1 MTTTDHG
8 QSDTGQSDTG
18 RTDQTANRP
27 EHTYTVSGQDWD
39 DIVTAVRDRAA
50 QQPGDERIVVNM
62 GPQHPS
68 THGVLRLILEIEGE
82 TVTEARCGIGY
93 LHTGIEKNLEY
104 RTWTQGV
111 TFVTRMDYLSP
122 FFNETAYCLGVE
134 KLLGITDDIPQR
146 ASIIRVMLMEL
157 NRISSHLVA
166 LATGGMEL
174 GAVTAMF
181 LGFREREMI
190 LDLFEFITGL
200 RMNHAFIRPG
210 GLAQDLPD
218 DGADKVAQVLDILPA
233 RLDELGDLL
242 NDNYIWKARTQN
254 VGFLDLTGC
263 MALGITG
270 PVLRS
275 TSLPHDLRKSE
286 PYCGYETY
294 DFDVITDNACDSY
307 GRYLIRVKEMRESV
321 KIVRQCLERLE
332 PGPVKVADR
341 KIAWPADL
349 ALGPD
354 GLGNSPEHI
363 AKIMGTSMESLIH
376 HFKLVTEGMRV
387 PAGQCYVAVES
398 PRGELG
404 VHIVSDGGTR
414 PYRVHYRDPSFTNLQ
429 AVAAMCEGGMV
440 ADVITAVASIDPVM
454 GGVDR

>member
-1 MTTTDHG
+1 M
-8 QSDTGQSDTG
+8 SDRQFEGG
-18 RTDQTANRP
+18 GVV
-27 EHTYTVSGQDWD
+27 YTVGGNDWD
-39 DIVTAVRDRAA
+39 EIVDAA
-50 QQPGDERIVVNM
+50 ARERNERIVVNM

-104 RTWTQGV
+104 RNWTQGV
-111 TFVTRMDYLSP
+111 TFVTRMDYLAP
-122 FFNETAYCLGVE
+122 FFNEAAYCLAVE
-134 KLLGITDDIPQR
+134 SLLGVTDEVPER
-146 ASIIRVMLMEL
+146 ATVVRVLLMEL

-174 GAVTAMF
+174 GAVTAMLF
-181 LGFREREMI
+181 GFRERELI
-190 LDLFEFITGL
+190 LDVFEAITGL
-200 RMNHAFIRPG
+200 RMNHAYIRPG

-218 DGADKVAQVLDILPA
+218 DAVPRIRELLRILPG
-233 RLDELGDLL
+233 RFRDLELMLD
-242 NDNYIWKARTQN
+242 DNPIWKARTR
-254 VGFLDLTGC
+254 GIGYLDLTGC
-263 MALGITG
+263 MALGVTG
-270 PVLRS
+270 PVLRA
-275 TSLPHDLRKSE
+275 TGLPHDLRRAQ

-294 DFDVITDNACDSY
+294 EFDVVTDPGNDCY
-307 GRYLIRVKEMRESV
+307 GRYRVRVDEMKQSL
-321 KIVRQCLERLE
+321 KIVEQCLDRLR
-332 PGPVKVADR
+332 PGPIMLDDR

-349 ALGPD
+349 KLGPD

-363 AKIMGTSMESLIH
+363 AHIMGSSMEGLIH
-376 HFKLVTEGMRV
+376 HFKLVTEGFRV
-387 PAGQCYVAVES
+387 PPGQVYVAVES

-404 VHIVSDGGTR
+404 VHVVSDGGTR

-440 ADVITAVASIDPVM
+440 ADVIASVASIDPVM

>member
-1 MTTTDHG
+1 MIDG
-8 QSDTGQSDTG
+8 GG
-18 RTDQTANRP
+18 
-27 EHTYTVSGQDWD
+27 E
-39 DIVTAVRDRAA
+39 
-50 QQPGDERIVVNM
+50 ERIVVNM

-93 LHTGIEKNLEY
+93 LHTGIEKNLEF
-104 RTWTQGV
+104 RPWIQGV

-134 KLLGITDDIPQR
+134 KLLDITEQIPER
-146 ASIIRVMLMEL
+146 ATVVRVMLMEL

-174 GAVTAMF
+174 GALTPMLF
-181 LGFREREMI
+181 GFRERELI
-190 LDLFEFITGL
+190 LDVFETITGL

-218 DGADKVAQVLDILPA
+218 DGVTKVRELLEIMPG
-233 RLDELGDLL
+233 RLRDMEHLL
-242 NDNYIWKARTQN
+242 SANPIWKKRTQDI
-254 VGFLDLTGC
+254 GYLDLTGC

-270 PVLRS
+270 PVLRA
-275 TSLPHDLRKSE
+275 TGLPHDLRKSA
-286 PYCGYETY
+286 PYCGYENY
-294 DFDVITDNACDSY
+294 EFDIPTTTGCDCY
-307 GRYLIRVKEMRESV
+307 GRYLIRVAEMTESL
-321 KIVRQCLERLE
+321 KIVEQCLDRLR
-332 PGPVKVADR
+332 PGPVMVDDK

-349 ALGPD
+349 KLGPD
-354 GLGNSPEHI
+354 GLGNSPKYI
-363 AKIMGTSMESLIH
+363 GKIMGTSMESLIH

-387 PAGQCYVAVES
+387 PAGQVYTAVES

-404 VHIVSDGGTR
+404 VHMVSDGGTR

-440 ADVITAVASIDPVM
+440 ADVIASVASIDPVM

>member
-1 MTTTDHG
+1 MTVVG
-8 QSDTGQSDTG
+8 
-18 RTDQTANRP
+18 N
-27 EHTYTVSGQDWD
+27 DWD
-39 DIVTAVRDRAA
+39 EISAA
-50 QQPGDERIVVNM
+50 LDGVAEERIVVNM

-104 RTWTQGV
+104 RPWVQGV

-122 FFNETAYCLGVE
+122 FFNETAYCLAME
-134 KLLGITDDIPQR
+134 KLLDITDDIPER
-146 ASIIRVMLMEL
+146 ASVVRVMLMEL

-174 GAVTAMF
+174 GALTPMLF
-181 LGFREREMI
+181 GFRERELI
-190 LDLFEFITGL
+190 LDVFETITGL
-200 RMNHAFIRPG
+200 RMNHAYIRPG
-210 GLAQDLPD
+210 GLAQDLPE
-218 DGADKVAQVLDILPA
+218 DGVTKVRELLAIMPK
-233 RLDELGDLL
+233 RLRDLELLL
-242 NDNYIWKARTQN
+242 NENPIWKARTRD
-254 VGFLDLTGC
+254 VGYLDLTGC

-275 TSLPHDLRKSE
+275 TGLPHDLRKSQ
-286 PYCGYETY
+286 PYCGYEDY
-294 DFDVITDNACDSY
+294 EFDVMTDTGCDCY
-307 GRYLIRVKEMRESV
+307 GRYLIRVNEMKESL
-321 KIVRQCLERLE
+321 KIVEQCLDKLR
-332 PGPVKVADR
+332 PGPVMVSDKKV
-341 KIAWPADL
+341 AWPADL

-354 GLGNSPEHI
+354 GLGNSPQHI
-363 AKIMGTSMESLIH
+363 GKIMGTSMEALIH
-376 HFKLVTEGMRV
+376 HFKIVTEGIRV
-387 PAGQCYVAVES
+387 PAGQVYTAVES

-404 VHIVSDGGTR
+404 VHMVSDGGTR

-440 ADVITAVASIDPVM
+440 ADVIASVASIDPVM